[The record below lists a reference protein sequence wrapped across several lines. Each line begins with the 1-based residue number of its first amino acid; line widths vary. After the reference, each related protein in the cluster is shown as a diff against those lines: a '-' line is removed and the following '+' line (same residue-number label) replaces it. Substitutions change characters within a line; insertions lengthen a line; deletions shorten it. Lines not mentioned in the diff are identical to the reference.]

1 MYSKTKMTKP
11 VAVSLRRD
19 MFIVAFF
26 SGLNEEGW
34 QMRYHLPG
42 SLFSL
47 RCGFKKSAC
56 AKKEKKKKRFELSY
70 ERHLTVGGQ
79 LIKALWEPRSE
90 RRQIWLTVYCSLQL
104 NRHLLHSRIIIV
116 LSNIKTFSLNF
127 TTMWLAI
134 IRWALSH
141 CFATANNNH
150 AREKYL
156 LPTLTRLPFLHPDSV
171 WSSRISLTS
180 LWSAFPLSIYESI
193 LDGEGKKGTIKISS
207 ITSRVTPPRQTFFG
221 RSPN

>member
-1 MYSKTKMTKP
+1 MKRDGRCDIISP
-11 VAVSLRRD
+11 APFSPCDAVSKNQH
-19 MFIVAFF
+19 A
-26 SGLNEEGW
+26 
-34 QMRYHLPG
+34 Q
-42 SLFSL
+42 
-47 RCGFKKSAC
+47 
-56 AKKEKKKKRFELSY
+56 KKEKKKKKRFELSY

-104 NRHLLHSRIIIV
+104 NRHLLHSKIIIV

-150 AREKYL
+150 ARGKYL

-180 LWSAFPLSIYESI
+180 LWSAFPLSLHYI
-193 LDGEGKKGTIKISS
+193 LFLSRASSMEKGRKE
-207 ITSRVTPPRQTFFG
+207 R
-221 RSPN
+221 